1 MPRLILTTPAYRTQ
15 NVRLIPK
22 NPFEKKMGLPFP
34 PAGITEANLPGL
46 SRFSELVVY
55 PGGTID
61 GEMRKSR
68 NFLFLR
74 FLLSIRGHCQSA
86 SIRTEWRE

>member
-15 NVRLIPK
+15 NVVRLIPK

-55 PGGTID
+55 PGERID
-61 GEMRKSR
+61 GELRKSR
-68 NFLFLR
+68 NFFIFALFVINR
-74 FLLSIRGHCQSA
+74 GTLSIGFN
-86 SIRTEWRE
+86 